1 MRLYPMR
8 LYPQRYAMTLFKDR
22 YRIESARLKGW
33 DYSAAGYYFVTICTR
48 NRECWLGEVIDG
60 VMRLS
65 SVGEVVAEEWLKTS
79 QMRDNVTLDDWVV
92 MPNHLHGIVAIV
104 SVETHLVETHCNASL
119 QGQHMNKF
127 GPQRNNLSSIV
138 RGFKSASAKRIHIA
152 GHDFAWQSR
161 FSDQIIHDE
170 KSLVAIRE
178 YIRHNPLKLEL
189 DKDNPTNL

>member
-1 MRLYPMR
+1 MRLCPR
-8 LYPQRYAMTLFKDR
+8 SPPFASLPLKALVMTLFKDR
-22 YRIESARLKGW
+22 YRVESARLKGW

-60 VMRLS
+60 IMRLS

-92 MPNHLHGIVAIV
+92 MPNHLHGIVVIGHV
-104 SVETHLVETHCNASL
+104 ETHSVETHRVETHCNASL

-138 RGFKSASAKRIHIA
+138 RGF
-152 GHDFAWQSR
+152 
-161 FSDQIIHDE
+161 
-170 KSLVAIRE
+170 
-178 YIRHNPLKLEL
+178 
-189 DKDNPTNL
+189 